1 MNDQATQRE
10 HCAAQILVVGYGN
23 ELRGDDAAGVRVARA
38 VATWEMPNVS
48 VVTLHQP
55 TPELAATLA
64 GVEYVIFVDAG
75 PQGYA
80 ADFGLTPL
88 APRSEGRVAGHTAD
102 PGELL
107 SLAEALYQRSPHAWL
122 LTIPHTDMDY
132 GADLSVAASRGMLAA
147 LRYLRDQLPRL
158 SRTV

>member
-1 MNDQATQRE
+1 MNDNATQRE
-10 HCAAQILVVGYGN
+10 RCEAQILVVGYGN

-48 VVTLHQP
+48 VVTLHQL

-64 GVEYVIFVDAG
+64 GVEYAIFVDAG
-75 PQGYA
+75 PRGYA

-88 APRSEGRVAGHTAD
+88 APRTEGRLSAHTAD
-102 PGELL
+102 PGDLL
-107 SLAEALYQRSPHAWL
+107 SLTEALYQRSPHAWL
-122 LTIPHTDMDY
+122 LTIPHADVAY
-132 GADLSVAASRGMLAA
+132 GADLSATTSLGVLAA